1 MNPERERE
9 LLQIILEI
17 RELAHLQAALAKQDA
32 VAVVDWETLETKLS
46 VVLDKFGVVKETD
59 D

>member
-17 RELAHLQAALAKQDA
+17 RELAHLQAELAKQDA
-32 VAVVDWETLETKLS
+32 TAIVDWETLETKLS

-59 D
+59 E

>member
-17 RELAHLQAALAKQDA
+17 RELAPLQAALEKQEA
-32 VAVVDWETLETKLS
+32 GAVVDWETLETKLS